1 MKKKCLRILLTAV
14 TAVSLLTGCGNGK
27 SMMNAADTAV
37 YESAAA
43 EEMPMAMPEDAYLY
57 DGGGYKYAET
67 AGEKGAGSKAEE
79 LEEVNDPQEIND
91 PQAGRKLITTMN
103 ISAETENFDALMGN
117 LEKQVAAFGGYIE
130 SSEQWNGTLDYYG
143 KRRNDRDAS
152 LTIRIPIEKLD
163 SFLTMV
169 EENSNI
175 TNKSKSVEDVTLAY
189 VDLESHKKALLT
201 AEERLLE
208 LLEKAETVEDLIA
221 VEEKLTDV
229 RYQLESMESQLRTY
243 DNKINYS
250 TLYLHI
256 QEVTRLTPP
265 EEVTTW
271 GKIKSGFAENTYN
284 AGRDILDFIIALI
297 VNIPYIVIWLVI
309 LAVVLLI
316 VFLLAKHEKKKKEKR
331 MLRRQQTAGS
341 GLQDGALPYGV
352 KKEKYGQPEEK
363 HEIKEAEAEKKG
375 ER

>member
-1 MKKKCLRILLTAV
+1 MKKKSLRLMIAGIMAITM
-14 TAVSLLTGCGNGK
+14 LTGCGSSKG
-27 SMMNAADTAV
+27 MMNAADTAV

-43 EEMPMAMPEDAYLY
+43 EPAAMAEEYLY
-57 DGGGYKYAET
+57 DGGYGYDVATEAEEAP
-67 AGEKGAGSKAEE
+67 AGENGAGNKAEE
-79 LEEVNDPQEIND
+79 VSDPQT
-91 PQAGRKLITTMN
+91 GRKLITTMN

-117 LEKQVAAFGGYIE
+117 LEKQVAAYGGYIE

-143 KRRNDRDAS
+143 KRINDRDAS

-208 LLEKAETVEDLIA
+208 LLEKAETVEDLIT

-250 TLYLHI
+250 TVYLHI

-271 GKIKSGFAENTYN
+271 GKIKSGFAENMYN
-284 AGRDILDFIIALI
+284 AGQDILDFIIALI

-316 VFLLAKHEKKKKEKR
+316 LFLLARHEKKKKEKR
-331 MLRRQQTAGS
+331 MLWRQQM
-341 GLQDGALPYGV
+341 
-352 KKEKYGQPEEK
+352 KKESPQAGGETAEEQGK
-363 HEIKEAEAEKKG
+363 DRG
-375 ER
+375 E